1 MVRDFFCSRT
11 KTKFFSRVFSGFPE
25 PLSSDLWFDFS

>member
-1 MVRDFFCSRT
+1 MVREFFCSRT

-25 PLSSDLWFDFS
+25 PLDVY

>member
-1 MVRDFFCSRT
+1 MVREQKNSRT

-25 PLSSDLWFDFS
+25 PLDLTCTEKS

>member
-1 MVRDFFCSRT
+1 MVREFFCSRT

-25 PLSSDLWFDFS
+25 PL

>member
-1 MVRDFFCSRT
+1 MVREQKNSRT

-25 PLSSDLWFDFS
+25 PLS

>member
-1 MVRDFFCSRT
+1 MVREQKNSRT

-25 PLSSDLWFDFS
+25 PL

>member
-1 MVRDFFCSRT
+1 MVREQKNSRT

-25 PLSSDLWFDFS
+25 PHDVY